1 MNSTKYE
8 KLHTFIDIPP
18 ESHFTIQN
26 LPYGVFK
33 PKSGGNARVGVA
45 IGDMVLNLSI
55 LQDAG
60 LMKPIS
66 FDIGNVFLQSSLNQF
81 FSSGKE
87 AWAEVRSL
95 IQNLLK
101 AENPALKDNDTLC
114 SRALLR
120 ILKDVEM
127 LLPVSI
133 GDYIDFYS
141 SKEHATNVG
150 IMFRGKDNALQPN
163 WVHLPVAYHGRSSS
177 IIVSGTDILRPKGQI
192 KDADKTSPAYTDSRL
207 LDFELEVGFFVGTG
221 NKLGEPIPIE
231 RAMDHIFG
239 MVLVNDWSAR
249 DIQRWEYV
257 PLGPFLG
264 KNFATSISPWVVTM
278 EALEPF
284 ICASPQQDPGPL
296 PYLKI
301 DGDWA
306 YDIHLE
312 VYLQNERMEVPYR
325 ICQTNFKYIYW
336 NICQQIA
343 HHTVN
348 GCNVRPGDLLA
359 TGTVSGPQPE
369 SFGSMLELAWQ
380 GTKPIKLPNGETR
393 TYIEDED
400 RITMTGWSQGDGY
413 RVGFGDLTGKILP
426 PLK

>member
-1 MNSTKYE
+1 MNSTKY
-8 KLHTFIDIPP
+8 KKMHTFINIPP
-18 ESHFTIQN
+18 ESHFPIQN

-45 IGDMVLNLSI
+45 IGDMVLTLST

-60 LMKPIS
+60 LMRTTS
-66 FDIGNVFLQSSLNQF
+66 LDIGNVFSQSSLNQF
-81 FSSGKE
+81 FSLGRE

-95 IQNLLK
+95 IQNLLQ
-101 AENPALKDNDTLC
+101 ADNPVLRDNDRLR
-114 SRALLR
+114 SLALLP
-120 ILKDVEM
+120 IKDVEM

-133 GDYIDFYS
+133 GDYTDFYS

-150 IMFRGKDNALQPN
+150 MMFRGKDHALQPN

-177 IIVSGTDILRPKGQI
+177 IVVSGTDIRRPKGQI
-192 KDADKTSPAYTDSRL
+192 KNADRSFPDYAASRL
-207 LDFELEVGFFVGTG
+207 LDFELEMGFFIGTG
-221 NKLGEPIPIE
+221 NPIGDPIPIE
-231 RAMDHIFG
+231 KAMDHIFG

-284 ICASPQQDPGPL
+284 IGTGPQQDPEPL

-301 DGDWA
+301 DRNWT

-312 VYLQNERMEVPYR
+312 VTLQSERMEMPCR
-325 ICQTNFKYIYW
+325 ICRTNFKYIYW
-336 NICQQIA
+336 NINQQIA
-343 HHTVN
+343 HHTIN
-348 GCNVRPGDLLA
+348 GCNLRSGDLLA

-380 GTKPIKLPNGETR
+380 GTKPIQFPNGETR
-393 TYIEDED
+393 KYIEDGD
-400 RITMTGWSQGDGY
+400 RITMTGWCQGDGY
-413 RVGFGDLTGKILP
+413 RVGFGELTGKILP
-426 PLK
+426 TLK